1 MRWFWI
7 DRFVEFESGR
17 CAVAIKNVNMVEE
30 EIDLY
35 TPGFPTL
42 PSSVIIE
49 GLAQAGG
56 LVVGAHGDF
65 KERVVLAKISNAVF
79 HKPTLPGDALTLTA
93 RVQNLNAS
101 GAMVKGTCH
110 KDDKLHAEVDL
121 VFAHLDERFEG
132 VEQFDPLE
140 LLVWLRMLAVFDVGR
155 NPDGSPLEVPQH
167 MREAE
172 EAAKAAD
179 GHEQ

>member
-17 CAVAIKNVNMVEE
+17 HAVAIKNVNMVED

-42 PSSVIIE
+42 PSSIIIE

-56 LVVGAHGDF
+56 LVVGAHSDF

-79 HKPTLPGDALTLTA
+79 HQPTLPGDTLILTA
-93 RVQNLNAS
+93 HVQNLNAS
-101 GAMVKGTCH
+101 GAMVIGTSHKGNE
-110 KDDKLHAEVDL
+110 LLAEVDL

-155 NPDGSPLEVPQH
+155 NPDGSPLEVPLH

-172 EAAKAAD
+172 EAAIVAD
-179 GHEQ
+179 GLQQ